1 MKYHEF
7 RNGAL
12 SVVATVVVA
21 TSPMAALAAPQ
32 VLIPTGQAGVVLI
45 IDSADDTVV
54 GEIAGVENT
63 HGLAA
68 ARSGSMALAGSLNP
82 IESGS
87 VPDKPAGIS
96 EADHNAHHGG
106 SGGGGAGQILSKAS
120 SAGVAYQIDT
130 AQRRI
135 LKQITVPGFIH
146 HALVTPDG
154 RYGISTHPTGGG
166 VSVIDMTAGA
176 LIKHI
181 ATGPV
186 PNYAVANA
194 DGSRIW
200 VSNSGNDTISEI
212 DTAHWIVRRN
222 VMVGGAPEHMVLS
235 PDGGSLYIVETGDGT
250 VAELDTAGGEVV
262 NRYQVGR
269 GPHGIDLSDDGTRLY
284 VSAKDDDK
292 LVVIDLDTGDS
303 HAMDLAPAPYHL
315 TVVDGT
321 GKLYVSSREAP
332 RVWVVDQQ
340 ELRVL
345 GEIPIRGVGHQM
357 VVLDEQ

>member
-1 MKYHEF
+1 MKYDEV
-7 RNGAL
+7 RNGTLSAL
-12 SVVATVVVA
+12 VTVVVA
-21 TSPMAALAAPQ
+21 ASPMAARAAPQ
-32 VLIPTGQAGVVLI
+32 VLMPTGQAGTVLI
-45 IDSADDTVV
+45 IDSAGDTVV

-68 ARSGSMALAGSLNP
+68 YRSGSMALAGSLNP

-87 VPDKPAGIS
+87 VADKPAGMS
-96 EADHNAHHGG
+96 DDEHAAHHGA
-106 SGGGGAGQILSKAS
+106 SGGGANQILSNAAS
-120 SAGVAYQIDT
+120 TGITYQIDT

-135 LKQITVPGFIH
+135 VKQITVPGFVH
-146 HALVTPDG
+146 HTVVAPDG
-154 RYGISTHPTGGG
+154 RYGISTHPASGV
-166 VSVIDMTAGA
+166 VSVIDMTAGK

-212 DTAHWIVRRN
+212 DTQHWIVRRN

-235 PDGGSLYIVETGDGT
+235 PDGASLYVVETADGT
-250 VAELDTAGGEVV
+250 VAELDTAGGDLV
-262 NRYQVGR
+262 NRFQVGKD
-269 GPHGIDLSDDGTRLY
+269 PHGIDLSDDGARLY
-284 VSAKDDDK
+284 LSAKGDDA
-292 LVVIDLDTGDS
+292 LVAIDLASGERHTVT
-303 HAMDLAPAPYHL
+303 LAPAPYHL

-321 GKLYVSSREAP
+321 GKLYVSSRESP
-332 RVWVVDQQ
+332 RVWVLDHRN
-340 ELRVL
+340 LRVT

-357 VVLDEQ
+357 VVVGQ